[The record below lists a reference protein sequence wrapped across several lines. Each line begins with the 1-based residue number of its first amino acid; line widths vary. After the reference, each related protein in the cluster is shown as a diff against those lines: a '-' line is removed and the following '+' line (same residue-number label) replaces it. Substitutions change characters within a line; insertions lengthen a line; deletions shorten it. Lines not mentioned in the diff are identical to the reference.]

1 MKLRG
6 NDGPKFIFFVVLVAC
21 SFLLNFPAY
30 AQAPDPH
37 SVPSVDGGAGPCS
50 VEFTVNSES
59 GAPVY
64 AAKVRVHFSYG
75 FVGAHKMDLE
85 VATNVDGKARFNGL
99 PKKAKISLLFLASQG
114 GKEAD
119 FNYDPSASCKAKQT
133 LVLKKPLD

>member
-1 MKLRG
+1 MNRCR
-6 NDGPKFIFFVVLVAC
+6 DCSKFISYVALLAC
-21 SFLLNFPAY
+21 SLLLSLPSH

-50 VEFTVNSES
+50 VELTVNNES

-119 FNYDPSASCKAKQT
+119 FNYDPSASCTAKQT
-133 LVLKKPLD
+133 LMLKKPLD